1 MITLIFRV
9 FAGILGAF
17 GALNI
22 VLVVLGEALAHYSP
36 VDLHAATTLSEAV
49 MLFGVGAGIYVLSPA
64 GGKSHH

>member
-22 VLVVLGEALAHYSP
+22 VLVVLGEALARYSP
-36 VDLHAATTLSEAV
+36 VDLHAAATLSEAV
-49 MLFGVGAGIYVLSPA
+49 MLFGVGAGIYVLSPG